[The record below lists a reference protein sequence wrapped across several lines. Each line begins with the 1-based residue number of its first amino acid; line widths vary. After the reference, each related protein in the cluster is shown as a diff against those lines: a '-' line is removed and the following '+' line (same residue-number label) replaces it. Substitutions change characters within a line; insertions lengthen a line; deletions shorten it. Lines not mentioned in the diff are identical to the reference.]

1 MNPSLTERVLIA
13 RGRLIGWSTIAGL
26 LVLWVLGLTRP
37 LTSIGA
43 PLPLLNTIELCILT
57 VAVTQVHRPWCRRH
71 ILGLWTVVCVQMVVF
86 VSLYGLWTGN
96 LWILALRLAT
106 LNLVTAAALPWGIAM
121 QSVVAATSTLAFVLV
136 HWNLN
141 GTLDHPSTIPTIV
154 LFVFSLPFAL
164 WLHRAH
170 VELAS
175 EIDRR
180 ETAESALRRATESAN
195 VAVWDTDLKTLTVR
209 FGSGWM
215 RLLGRD
221 ENEIA
226 LPALWDLIHP
236 DDRAQSTAAM
246 QEHLQGRASTYET
259 EQRMLHTDGSY
270 RWVLSRGIA
279 VYNADGRPHRL
290 LGADIDITDRK
301 HLEEALQDIAA
312 RKQAAE
318 MLRESEER
326 FRRTFEQA
334 AVGIA
339 HVAPDGRWLRVNRRL
354 CTIVGYTE
362 QELRARTFQ
371 DITHPDDLDKD
382 LGHVRDMLDG
392 KIQTYSLEKRYF
404 RKDGSVVWVDLTVS
418 LVREPDGRPKYFIS
432 VVQDIEVRKRAES
445 ALRESEERF
454 SNAFEYAPIA
464 MAVVALD
471 GRTLRVNH
479 AMCQMFGY
487 SHEELLA
494 MRPWDITD
502 PEDMMTTLEQ
512 LQRMVLGEADS
523 WQLENRYRHKLG
535 HEVWGLS
542 NTSIVRGEDS
552 TPLYVISQVQDIT
565 ERRRAEKMQQRHER
579 ATTTVNNILR
589 AINAHLDA
597 TAAFP
602 EVCAGLR
609 ELAGCAAVSLNLFDE
624 RREWLRFVAADAPW
638 ALGVSQ
644 DVRLGVAEVPSVTD
658 VLEGRPHVVGDL
670 ATELQFPL
678 VQIIYALGFRSVISL
693 PLCVGNDV
701 GGFLNLF
708 WREVDGCTSAEM
720 GLLTQVA
727 NAVAIAVEK
736 SRLFEQVQSSHERL
750 EALSGRLIEVQE
762 TERRNLARE
771 LHDEI
776 GQTVTGM
783 RFLLATVNGL
793 SAPLA
798 RARLE
803 QVQELVDD
811 LVTQI
816 RNLSLNLRPSMLDDF
831 GLMPALVW
839 LFGRYTAQT
848 NVRVD
853 FNQQGLERRFDP
865 EVETVGYRVVQEAL
879 TNVARHAR
887 VDHVRVRGWVEDSS
901 LFLEV
906 IDGGTGF
913 DPDAVRPTT
922 GSMGLAGMR
931 ERALR
936 LAGRLTVESKPGAGT
951 HVRLQMPVS
960 NEVEAIPRE
969 IGASEPQP

>member
-1 MNPSLTERVLIA
+1 VNPSLTERVLVA
-13 RGRLIGWSTIAGL
+13 RGRLIGWSTIVGL
-26 LVLWVLGLTRP
+26 LVLWVLGVTRP
-37 LTSIGA
+37 LTSTGA

-71 ILGLWTVVCVQMVVF
+71 ILGLWTAVCVQMVVF
-86 VSLYGLWTGN
+86 LALYGLWTGN
-96 LWILALRLAT
+96 LWVLALRLAT

-121 QSVVAATSTLAFVLV
+121 QSVVAATSTLAFALV

-141 GTLDHPSTIPTIV
+141 GTLDHPSTVPTLI

-164 WLHRAH
+164 WLNQAH
-170 VELAS
+170 ANLAS

-195 VAVWDTDLKTLTVR
+195 VAVWDADLRALTVR
-209 FGSGWM
+209 FGSGWKG
-215 RLLGRD
+215 LLGRD

-226 LPALWDLIHP
+226 LSQLWDLIHP
-236 DDRAQSTAAM
+236 DDRAQATVAM
-246 QEHLQGRASTYET
+246 QEHLQGRASIYET

-279 VYNADGRPHRL
+279 AYDADGRPHRL

-312 RKQAAE
+312 RKRAAE

-326 FRRTFEQA
+326 FRGTFDQA

-354 CTIVGYTE
+354 CDIVGYSE

-392 KIQTYSLEKRYF
+392 KIQTYSMEKRYL

-418 LVREPDGRPKYFIS
+418 LVREPSGRPKYFIS

-454 SNAFEYAPIA
+454 SNAFEHAPIA

-487 SHEELLA
+487 GREEMLA
-494 MRPWDITD
+494 MRPWDVTN
-502 PEDMMTTLEQ
+502 PEDMLTTVEQ
-512 LQRMVLGEADS
+512 LQRMVLGETDS
-523 WQLENRYRHKLG
+523 WLLENRYRHKLG

-542 NTSIVRGEDS
+542 NTSIVRGEDG
-552 TPLYVISQVQDIT
+552 TPLYVISQVQNIT
-565 ERRRAEKMQQRHER
+565 ERRHAEQMQRRHER
-579 ATTTVNNILR
+579 ATATVNNILR
-589 AINAHLDA
+589 AINTHLDA
-597 TAAFP
+597 KVAFP

-609 ELAGCAAVSLNLFDE
+609 ELAGCAAASVNLFDE

-644 DVRLGVAEVPSVTD
+644 DVRLGAAEFPAVTD
-658 VLEGRPHVVGDL
+658 VLAGRPHVVRDL
-670 ATELQFPL
+670 ATELQFPI
-678 VQIIYALGFRSVISL
+678 VRTIYAIGFRSVISV

-701 GGFLNLF
+701 GGFLTLF
-708 WREVDGCTSAEM
+708 WRDVDGCNAAEM

-736 SRLFEQVQSSHERL
+736 SRLFEQVRAGHERL
-750 EALSGRLIEVQE
+750 AALSRRLIEVQE
-762 TERRNLARE
+762 TERRHLARE

-783 RFLLATVNGL
+783 RFLLDTINGL
-793 SAPLA
+793 SAPMA

-803 QVQELVDD
+803 QVQELVND

-816 RNLSLNLRPSMLDDF
+816 RDLSLNLRPSMLDDF

-853 FNQQGLERRFDP
+853 FNQHGLERRFDP
-865 EVETVGYRVVQEAL
+865 DIETVGYRVVQEAL

-887 VDHVRVRGWVEDSS
+887 VDHVGVRGWVEDSS

-906 IDGGTGF
+906 VDDGTGF
-913 DPDAVRPTT
+913 DPDAVEATT
-922 GSMGLAGMR
+922 VSMGLAGMR
-931 ERALR
+931 ERALQ
-936 LAGRLTVESKPGAGT
+936 LAGLLTVESKPGAGT

-960 NEVEAIPRE
+960 TEAAATPRV
-969 IGASEPQP
+969 IG